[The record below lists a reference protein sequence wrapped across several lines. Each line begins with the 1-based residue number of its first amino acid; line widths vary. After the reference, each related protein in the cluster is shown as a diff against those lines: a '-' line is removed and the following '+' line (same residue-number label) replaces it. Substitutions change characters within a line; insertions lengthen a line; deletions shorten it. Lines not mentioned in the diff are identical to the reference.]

1 MSGALAAIIVTTTH
15 ARAQHLDSGHISAAA
30 IALAAVAILVLLA
43 TAAWAFAK
51 SRAYEPRWLLSLR
64 HALAETGYRTSAA
77 WAEFQDWV
85 KLGR

>member
-1 MSGALAAIIVTTTH
+1 MSDAAIV
-15 ARAQHLDSGHISAAA
+15 
-30 IALAAVAILVLLA
+30 LAAVAILVLLA